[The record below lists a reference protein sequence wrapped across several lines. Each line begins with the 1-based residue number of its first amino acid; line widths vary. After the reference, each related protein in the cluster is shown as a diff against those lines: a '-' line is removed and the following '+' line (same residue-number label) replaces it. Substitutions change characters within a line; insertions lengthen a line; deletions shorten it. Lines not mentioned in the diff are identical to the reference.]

1 MMKTP
6 IGALLLLPL
15 LAGICSC
22 VHSRESD
29 DMTAQRTLKGTIY
42 VIGNEPFTHLAL
54 QDSAGRMHRIK
65 GPKAVEDVLYQRQG
79 KPVVLTVVG
88 TAEEAEG
95 PVIQISGMTESP
107 ASPKVPADSV
117 GR

>member
-1 MMKTP
+1 MKTP
-6 IGALLLLPL
+6 IGALLLVPL
-15 LAGICSC
+15 LAGFFGC

-42 VIGNEPFTHLAL
+42 VVGNEPFTHLAL

-65 GPKAVEDVLYQRQG
+65 GPKAIEDVLYQRQG

-95 PVIQISGMTESP
+95 PVLQISSMAESP
-107 ASPKVPADSV
+107 APQKTPADSV
-117 GR
+117 AR